1 MVHEGIRLTPARI
14 ANAALEE
21 GVHIVGLSILSG
33 SHMPL
38 VKEVLRRMRE
48 LRRLAGKAPA
58 QTASSMNNRQPS
70 VSKIEQQADMYQS
83 TLQSHVEAVGGTL
96 DLVVSWPDRNH
107 PRTTTG
113 GLLHARA

>member
-1 MVHEGIRLTPARI
+1 MVYEGIRLTPARI

-107 PRTTTG
+107 PRTTTR
-113 GLLHARA
+113 GLLHAGA